1 MVLMLEMVEILVDLV
16 NIKENVV
23 VAVDRDT
30 MAAVAAVATTV
41 TALAAVVEVV
51 QELSTVLGLIQY
63 LKMDR
68 MDKQGVEVL

>member
-1 MVLMLEMVEILVDLV
+1 MVLMLEMVEILVDLED
-16 NIKENVV
+16 IKENVV
-23 VAVDRDT
+23 VAVDLDI
-30 MAAVAAVATTV
+30 MAAVAAVVTTA
-41 TALAAVVEVV
+41 TALVVAVEVV